1 MNIGKKHRLT
11 SDSMNIIL
19 QERSIT
25 KSGPNAGK
33 ERWENIGYFNNPAN
47 ALKFLADHK
56 LKETG
61 FEDVKA
67 IAKRQ
72 EETYRLIESLA

>member
-19 QERSIT
+19 QEKSIT

-33 ERWENIGYFNNPAN
+33 ERWENIGYFSNPTNGNGSVAN
-47 ALKFLADHK
+47 S
-56 LKETG
+56 
-61 FEDVKA
+61 
-67 IAKRQ
+67 I
-72 EETYRLIESLA
+72 